1 MACFKTNI
9 DWAGL
14 AVERV
19 SGLGLNDYFH
29 KHIFE
34 PLGIKNVSMFPTA
47 EMLKNLAYFHFK
59 HHDGTVTEQ
68 DHTLRRS
75 LMARTP
81 EERARI
87 FNSGGAGI
95 FARPVE
101 YCRTYNPFPDRAII
115 FSIVK
120 ITNGVWFKNTE
131 ILATLLNNGT
141 SPKTGATI
149 LSPRTVDAMFANSLP
164 DSWPDFAR
172 AGIPASKPHQTN
184 PIPELYQQPGNP
196 PQGWGLTFLLTN
208 LDGKGAETGMWR
220 GRNTGH
226 WAGIANLF
234 YWVDREKGLAGMIAS
249 QIMPFCDLDVIMP
262 WVLCEKAVYEGLG
275 KA

>member
-1 MACFKTNI
+1 MLTFVCFKTNI

-59 HHDGTVTEQ
+59 HHDGSVTEQ
-68 DHTLRRS
+68 DHVLRRS

-101 YCRTYNPFPDRAII
+101 YCRTYIPFPHRGKV
-115 FSIVK
+115 FS
-120 ITNGVWFKNTE
+120 
-131 ILATLLNNGT
+131 LQSNN
-141 SPKTGATI
+141 
-149 LSPRTVDAMFANSLP
+149 
-164 DSWPDFAR
+164 
-172 AGIPASKPHQTN
+172 
-184 PIPELYQQPGNP
+184 
-196 PQGWGLTFLLTN
+196 
-208 LDGKGAETGMWR
+208 
-220 GRNTGH
+220 
-226 WAGIANLF
+226 
-234 YWVDREKGLAGMIAS
+234 
-249 QIMPFCDLDVIMP
+249 
-262 WVLCEKAVYEGLG
+262 
-275 KA
+275 